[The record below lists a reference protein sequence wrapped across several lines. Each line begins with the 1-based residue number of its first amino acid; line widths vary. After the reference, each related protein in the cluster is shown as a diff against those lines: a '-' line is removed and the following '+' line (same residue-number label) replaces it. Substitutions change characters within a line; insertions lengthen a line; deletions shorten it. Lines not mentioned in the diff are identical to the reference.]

1 MVQACEKSS
10 YSNIIKLIPDTSEVK
25 IRVRDTYT
33 IQITPG
39 KSSLFMME
47 TLRESSFNLKKLRD
61 LYNCASMTQNS
72 IQV

>member
-10 YSNIIKLIPDTSEVK
+10 FSNIIKLIPDTSEVK

-39 KSSLFMME
+39 KTTLFISDPME
-47 TLRESSFNLKKLRD
+47 L
-61 LYNCASMTQNS
+61 LY
-72 IQV
+72 